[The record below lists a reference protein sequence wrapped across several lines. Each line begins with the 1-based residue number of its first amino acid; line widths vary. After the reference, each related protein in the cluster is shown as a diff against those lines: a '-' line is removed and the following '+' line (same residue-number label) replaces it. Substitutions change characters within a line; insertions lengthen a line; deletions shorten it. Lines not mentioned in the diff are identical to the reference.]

1 MANIRLA
8 IQNHEVA
15 IWEGEVE
22 RFGGPFNPTFTAS
35 GPLTITPLDMWV
47 DDPDQLLCNPSTT
60 LLEAFGSGDPFYS
73 FPHGGDSGH
82 PTHKFLKLI
91 DEATSTQNLATM
103 ADFANT
109 FAEVAPASGFV
120 YAIPPNQAF
129 TGLNPAG
136 TLAAGT
142 ITLPAVF
149 PQGGRLEIFT
159 TQTVAALTVAAP
171 NGHTIVGTP
180 AYTIA
185 ANATI
190 AYRCIGM
197 NWCRVQ

>member
-1 MANIRLA
+1 M
-8 IQNHEVA
+8 
-15 IWEGEVE
+15 
-22 RFGGPFNPTFTAS
+22 
-35 GPLTITPLDMWV
+35 
-47 DDPDQLLCNPSTT
+47 T
-60 LLEAFGSGDPFYS
+60 LLQAFGSGDPPYS

-109 FAEVAPASGFV
+109 FAEIVPTSDFAYTV
-120 YAIPPNQAF
+120 PPNQAF
-129 TGLNPAG
+129 TALNPAG
-136 TLAAGT
+136 PLVAGA

-159 TQTVAALTVAAP
+159 TQTVAALTVTAESP
-171 NGHTIVGTP
+171 QTIVGTP
-180 AYTIA
+180 VHTIA

-190 AYRCIGM
+190 AYRFIGM
-197 NWCRVQ
+197 NWCRVL